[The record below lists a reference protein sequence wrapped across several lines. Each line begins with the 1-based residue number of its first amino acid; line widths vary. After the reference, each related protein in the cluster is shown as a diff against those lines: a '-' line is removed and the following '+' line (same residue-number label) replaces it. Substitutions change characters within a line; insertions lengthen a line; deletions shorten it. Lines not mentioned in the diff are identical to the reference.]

1 MKRNRIHYFLKP
13 QRNQW
18 MWVSVISDCNIAER
32 DNHLQVSMEE
42 HIITYETVLQT
53 KKKLR
58 LNLVKPL
65 GPTTN
70 LQELKTKE
78 YVNTWGA
85 GNHQIYIKRTIWFL
99 QKIKF
104 EGEEKRK

>member
-1 MKRNRIHYFLKP
+1 MKLSCKK
-13 QRNQW
+13 
-18 MWVSVISDCNIAER
+18 
-32 DNHLQVSMEE
+32 
-42 HIITYETVLQT
+42 

-78 YVNTWGA
+78 YVNTWGT
-85 GNHQIYIKRTIWFL
+85 GNHQIYIKQTIWFL

-104 EGEEKRK
+104 EGEEKRKWEEHGKRTYRVIKTSET